1 MSLSSRIGARR
12 QGNAGVA
19 ADEGVTAMA
28 VLAVVLMSLTLAGEA
43 RAGKV
48 DGSRGSGQSEG
59 TFNPVEGAPERDR
72 GARHV
77 ATIGSTSGPGKTPQ
91 RAAPRG
97 FAGAAEFAT
106 SAEVDPSGLL
116 GVVAIFAGLI
126 AVFGVVLGIVELVR
140 RDTD

>member
-1 MSLSSRIGARR
+1 
-12 QGNAGVA
+12 
-19 ADEGVTAMA
+19 MA

-91 RAAPRG
+91 REAPRG
-97 FAGAAEFAT
+97 FAGVAEFAS